1 MTATT
6 FPKPVAA
13 PLEAEAMPEEISQF
27 TIVWRRFLRH
37 QLALFSSFVLIGI
50 VLVALLAPLIAP
62 YAPQEIDLTSRVVTP
77 GTASPDG
84 RVHWLGTDNLG
95 RDIFSRVLYA
105 ARISLTVAVTAQ
117 LGSSLIGIVVGAI
130 SGYLG
135 GWVDAVLMRFVE
147 FMLTIPQLPLL
158 LIVSSLL
165 TRNENLIPIPE
176 FLKQFMMWLLIL
188 QDTRQATQVILIVFV
203 FVLFG
208 WLTDSRLMRGQV
220 LALKEQ
226 TFTEASRAIGASPL
240 RIVFAHLV
248 PNAMAP
254 MIVSA
259 SLGLSA
265 FIIGEAALSFLGLG
279 IQDPTPTWG
288 NMLSA
293 SQEFMRRELWMPI
306 VTGLPIFISSLAF
319 NFVGDGVRDALDPR
333 LKL

>member
-6 FPKPVAA
+6 FPKPVAG

-37 QLALFSSFVLIGI
+37 RLALFSSIILMGI
-50 VLVALLAPLIAP
+50 VLIAVMAPVIAP
-62 YAPQEIDLTSRVVTP
+62 YAPQEIDLTARVVTP
-77 GTASPDG
+77 GTASSDG

-135 GWVDAVLMRFVE
+135 GWVDMLLMRFVE

-176 FLKQFMMWLLIL
+176 FLKQLIMWLLIL
-188 QDTRQATQVILIVFV
+188 QDTRQATQVVLIVFV
-203 FVLFG
+203 FVIFG
-208 WLTDSRLMRGQV
+208 WLTDARLMRGQV

-226 TFTEASRAIGASPL
+226 TFTEASRAIGASSV

-248 PNAMAP
+248 PNSMAP
-254 MIVSA
+254 MIVNA
-259 SLGLSA
+259 SLGLSG

-306 VTGLPIFISSLAF
+306 VTGLPIFICSLAF

>member
-6 FPKPVAA
+6 FPKPVAG

-37 QLALFSSFVLIGI
+37 RLALFSSFVLMGI
-50 VLVALLAPLIAP
+50 VLIALVAPVIAP
-62 YAPQEIDLTSRVVTP
+62 YAPQEIDLTARVVTP
-77 GTASPDG
+77 GTVSPDG

-135 GWVDAVLMRFVE
+135 SWIDSVLMRFVE

-188 QDTRQATQVILIVFV
+188 QDTRQATQVILIIFV

-226 TFTEASRAIGASPL
+226 TFTEASRAIGASSM

-248 PNAMAP
+248 PNSMAP
-254 MIVSA
+254 MIVNA
-259 SLGLSA
+259 SLGLSG

-306 VTGLPIFISSLAF
+306 VTGLPIFICSLAF

>member
-6 FPKPVAA
+6 FPKPVAG

-37 QLALFSSFVLIGI
+37 RLALFSSFVLMGI
-50 VLVALLAPLIAP
+50 VLIALVAPVIAP
-62 YAPQEIDLTSRVVTP
+62 YAPQEIDLTARVVTP
-77 GTASPDG
+77 GTVSPDG
-84 RVHWLGTDNLG
+84 RVHWLCTDNLG

-135 GWVDAVLMRFVE
+135 SWIDSVLMRFVE

-165 TRNENLIPIPE
+165 TRNDNLIPIPE

-188 QDTRQATQVILIVFV
+188 QDTRQATQVILIIFV

-226 TFTEASRAIGASPL
+226 TFTEASRAIGASSM

-248 PNAMAP
+248 PNSMAP
-254 MIVSA
+254 MIVNA
-259 SLGLSA
+259 SLGLSG

-306 VTGLPIFISSLAF
+306 VTGLPIFICSLAF